1 MYIEKIKVMNMISKR
16 KKKDDIILELK
27 DDLSLLKD
35 YKFYL
40 PNFLFSLW
48 EKPKTNGIYTSKC

>member
-16 KKKDDIILELK
+16 KKNDDIILELK
-27 DDLSLLKD
+27 DDLNLLKQ

-40 PNFLFSLW
+40 PDFLFSLW
-48 EKPKTNGIYTSKC
+48 EKPNIMAFIL